1 MSRLAYFTRET
12 LISLRRNLLMT
23 FAGVMTVSVS
33 LFLFGGILLVSRVV
47 DHGTSKWKNG
57 VELEIFM
64 QVKASKS
71 QIANVRESLDA
82 DMKGSKAEVKRYR
95 FFTKQ
100 DALREFRKLFRDE
113 PVLVENTKAE
123 ALPTS
128 FRVVPVRPQL
138 TESIRKEFE
147 NVPGVKGINTPA
159 KQVKTLLNVTRWIRW
174 GFFLLAGVLLASSL
188 FLIVNTIR
196 LATFARRREIE
207 VMKLV
212 GASNW
217 FVRVPFMAEG
227 LVQGAIGA
235 GFAVGL
241 IYGLK
246 ELITKLLEN
255 QRGNLFSPFYASSYD
270 VFVIGIGVLVI
281 GAVIGIAGSMIG
293 LRRFL
298 EA

>member
-1 MSRLAYFTRET
+1 VSRLAYFTRET

-23 FAGVMTVSVS
+23 FAGVMTVAVS
-33 LFLFGGILLVSRVV
+33 LFLFGGILLVSRTV
-47 DHGTSKWKNG
+47 DHGTNKWKHG

-64 QVKASKS
+64 RVHATKEQTD
-71 QIANVRESLDA
+71 NVRQMLANDPNVKGTQFLDHKAALAEFKRLFA
-82 DMKGSKAEVKRYR
+82 D
-95 FFTKQ
+95 Q
-100 DALREFRKLFRDE
+100 
-113 PVLVENTKAE
+113 PVLVESE
-123 ALPTS
+123 PPDGSGLPES
-128 FRVVPVRPQL
+128 FRVKPIKPQL
-138 TESIRKEFE
+138 TTVIQNEFQ
-147 NVPGVKGINTPA
+147 NVPGVDAINTPA
-159 KQVKTLLNVTRWIRW
+159 KEVKTLLNVTKWIRW
-174 GFFLLAGVLLASSL
+174 AFFGLAAVLLASSL

-241 IYGLK
+241 VYFLK
-246 ELITKLLEN
+246 WIITKLLHK
-255 QRGNLFSPFYASSYD
+255 QHNLLQPFYASSHD
-270 VFVIGIGVLVI
+270 VFVIGSWVLVI
-281 GAVIGIAGSMIG
+281 GAVIGVAGSMIG

-298 EA
+298 EG

>member
-47 DHGTSKWKNG
+47 DHGTNKWKHG

-71 QIANVRESLDA
+71 QIDNVKALLDQ
-82 DMKGSKAEVKRYR
+82 DRKGGVKAEVKSYR

-100 DALREFRKLFRDE
+100 DALREFKKLFADE
-113 PVLVENTKAE
+113 PVLVENTSAA

-128 FRVVPVRPQL
+128 YRVVPVTPQL
-138 TESIRKEFE
+138 TATVAKEFE
-147 NVPGVKGINTPA
+147 NVPGVKAINTPA
-159 KQVKTLLNVTRWIRW
+159 KEVKTLLTATRWIRFA
-174 GFFLLAGVLLASSL
+174 FFLMAGVLLASSL

-235 GFAVGL
+235 GFAFGL
-241 IYGLK
+241 VYFLK
-246 ELITKLLEN
+246 WIITRLLRN
-255 QRGNLFSPFYASSYD
+255 QHSLLRPFYASSHD
-270 VFVIGIGVLVI
+270 VFVIGSWVLLI
-281 GAVIGIAGSMIG
+281 GAVIGVAGSMIG

>member
-1 MSRLAYFTRET
+1 

-47 DHGTSKWKNG
+47 DHGTGKWKHG

-64 QVKASKS
+64 QVKASS
-71 QIANVRESLDA
+71 RQIDAVKTSLDT
-82 DMKGSKAEVKRYR
+82 DRGSGTCLGKSEVKSYR
-95 FFTKQ
+95 FFTKD
-100 DALREFRKLFRDE
+100 DALREFRKLFQDE
-113 PVLVENTKAE
+113 PVLVENTTAD

-128 FRVVPVRPQL
+128 YRVVPCKPEL
-138 TESIRKEFE
+138 TEIIRKEFT
-147 NVPGVKGINTPA
+147 NVPGVKGVNTPA

-235 GFAVGL
+235 GLAFGL
-241 IYGLK
+241 VYGLK
-246 ELITKLLEN
+246 VLIARLLKN
-255 QRGNLFSPFYASSYD
+255 QHNLLQPFYASSHD
-270 VFVIGIGVLVI
+270 VFVIGTWVLII
-281 GAVIGIAGSMIG
+281 GAVIGVVGSMIG
-293 LRRFL
+293 LRKFL

>member
-47 DHGTSKWKNG
+47 DHGTNKWKHG

-71 QIANVRESLDA
+71 QIDNVKAQLDQ
-82 DMKGSKAEVKRYR
+82 DKKGGLNAEVKSYR

-100 DALREFRKLFRDE
+100 DALREFKKLFADE
-113 PVLVENTKAE
+113 PVLVENTSAA

-128 FRVVPVRPQL
+128 FRVVPGKPQL
-138 TESIRKEFE
+138 TATVAKEFE
-147 NVPGVKGINTPA
+147 NVPGVKAINTPA
-159 KQVKTLLNVTRWIRW
+159 KEVKTLLTATRWIRFA
-174 GFFLLAGVLLASSL
+174 FFLMAGVLLASSL

-235 GFAVGL
+235 GFAFGL
-241 IYGLK
+241 VYFLK
-246 ELITKLLEN
+246 WIITRLLRN
-255 QRGNLFSPFYASSYD
+255 QHSLLRPFYASSHD
-270 VFVIGIGVLVI
+270 VFVIGSWVLLI
-281 GAVIGIAGSMIG
+281 GAVIGVAGSMIG

>member
-1 MSRLAYFTRET
+1 MSRLAYFARET

-33 LFLFGGILLVSRVV
+33 LFLFGGILLVSRTV
-47 DHGTSKWKNG
+47 DHGTNKWKHG

-64 QVKASKS
+64 QVKASQTQIDAVKTQLKS
-71 QIANVRESLDA
+71 DRNVKSYHFL
-82 DMKGSKAEVKRYR
+82 S
-95 FFTKQ
+95 KQ
-100 DALREFRKLFRDE
+100 DAKKEFDKLFADQ
-113 PVLVENTKAE
+113 PVLVENEPASG
-123 ALPTS
+123 LPTS
-128 FRVVPVRPQL
+128 YRVVPIKPQL
-138 TESIRKEFE
+138 TSVIANEFQ
-147 NVPGVKGINTPA
+147 NVPGVDTVNTPA
-159 KQVKTLLNVTRWIRW
+159 KEVKTLLNVTRWIRLA
-174 GFFLLAGVLLASSL
+174 FFLMAGVLLASSL

-241 IYGLK
+241 VYFLK
-246 ELITKLLEN
+246 WIITKLLAH
-255 QRGNLFSPFYASSYD
+255 QHNLLQPFYASSHD
-270 VFVIGIGVLVI
+270 VFVIGALVLTIGAAIGVM
-281 GAVIGIAGSMIG
+281 GSMIG

-298 EA
+298 EG